1 MAERW
6 EETRRANPVN
16 ERRVAAY
23 QRLLEAG
30 EQISQARHRRGE
42 SWATIEKAL
51 AGSELGGSEV
61 PLEPDLYL
69 TTLTRFVAALGG
81 HVEVRAVFAEETI
94 TVRREPDGGTG
105 ALRRHPDEGDM

>member
-1 MAERW
+1 
-6 EETRRANPVN
+6 VN

-30 EQISQARHRRGE
+30 EQISQARHRGGV

-51 AGSELGGSEV
+51 AASELSDAEV
-61 PLEPDLYL
+61 LIEPDLYL
-69 TTLTRFVAALGG
+69 TTLTRFVVALGG

-94 TVRREPDGGTG
+94 TVRREPEET
-105 ALRRHPDEGDM
+105 

>member
-6 EETRRANPVN
+6 EDIRRANPVN

-30 EQISQARHRRGE
+30 ERISQARHRNGE

-51 AGSELGGSEV
+51 AASELSASEV
-61 PLEPDLYL
+61 PVEADLYL
-69 TTLTRFVAALGG
+69 TTLTRFVGALGG
-81 HVEVRAVFAEETI
+81 HVEVRAVFPEEAI
-94 TVRREPDGGTG
+94 TVRRDPDG
-105 ALRRHPDEGDM
+105 

>member
-6 EETRRANPVN
+6 EDIRRANPVN

-42 SWATIEKAL
+42 SWDTIEA
-51 AGSELGGSEV
+51 ARAASELSDAEV
-61 PLEPDLYL
+61 PVEPDLYL

-81 HVEVRAVFAEETI
+81 HVEVRAVFPDETI
-94 TVRREPDGGTG
+94 TVRRETDGGPD
-105 ALRRHPDEGDM
+105 ALQHEPDEGER

>member
-6 EETRRANPVN
+6 EDTRRANPVN

-30 EQISQARHRRGE
+30 EQLSQARHRHGE

-51 AGSELGGSEV
+51 AASELSESEV
-61 PLEPDLYL
+61 PVEPDLYL

-81 HVEVRAVFAEETI
+81 HVEIRAVFADETI
-94 TVRREPDGGTG
+94 TVRREPDGGAD
-105 ALRRHPDEGDM
+105 ALRREPDERDM

>member
-51 AGSELGGSEV
+51 VGSELSDSEV
-61 PLEPDLYL
+61 PVEPDLYL

-81 HVEVRAVFAEETI
+81 RVEVRAVFPDETI
-94 TVRREPDGGTG
+94 T
-105 ALRRHPDEGDM
+105 LRCDPEEAEM